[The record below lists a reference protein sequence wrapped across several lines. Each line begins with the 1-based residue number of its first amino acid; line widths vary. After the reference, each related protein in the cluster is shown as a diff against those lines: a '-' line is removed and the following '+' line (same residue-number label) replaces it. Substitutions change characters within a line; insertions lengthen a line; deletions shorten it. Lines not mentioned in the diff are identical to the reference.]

1 MPCAPRNRA
10 ERVQGALGL
19 RVGACGVVATTAAST
34 TTTSPARRHIAH
46 RLIIDHTRDAQDGRS
61 LTTEVLAVHK
71 MDEEHAAMLPDL
83 RRGARRRV

>member
-46 RLIIDHTRDAQDGRS
+46 RLIIDHARDAQNGRS
-61 LTTEVLAVHK
+61 LTTEVLAVLE
-71 MDEEHAAMLPDL
+71 MNEEPAAVLSDL
-83 RRGARRRV
+83 RRGVRRRV